1 MVVVFYGGNDVIVFV
16 ILGDMVLSGGEEKFD
31 NNVVIFCEVNVDWKL
46 IVCGYDFFGDDVIVK
61 LGVY

>member
-1 MVVVFYGGNDVIVFV
+1 
-16 ILGDMVLSGGEEKFD
+16 MVLSGGEEQFD

-61 LGVY
+61 LGVYQMFVFFVCEDEIVF